1 MGDSFRFAGQSA
13 ATHELTP
20 KLVAMAD
27 RMASSV
33 WMMNFQRWFL
43 GKISMFSIVAAFSIV
58 LLIFSVFNSFTI
70 FTLLGF
76 PPCLVF
82 HFACFFTLFVFSLCL
97 VFQILT
103 LIVCQSR
110 FDGNADADFVCRR
123 IRGTFR
129 SVGRFNL
136 NG

>member
-43 GKISMFSIVAAFSIV
+43 GKISMFSIVAAFSIIAAFSIV
-58 LLIFSVFNSFTI
+58 LLIFI
-70 FTLLGF
+70 
-76 PPCLVF
+76 
-82 HFACFFTLFVFSLCL
+82 CF
-97 VFQILT
+97 
-103 LIVCQSR
+103 
-110 FDGNADADFVCRR
+110 
-123 IRGTFR
+123 
-129 SVGRFNL
+129 
-136 NG
+136 